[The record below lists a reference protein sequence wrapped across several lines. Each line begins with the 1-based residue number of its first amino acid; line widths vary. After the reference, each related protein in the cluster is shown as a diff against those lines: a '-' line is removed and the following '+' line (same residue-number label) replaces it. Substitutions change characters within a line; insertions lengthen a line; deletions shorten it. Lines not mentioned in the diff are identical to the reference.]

1 MTSTQT
7 KKQQYLAG
15 LRSGLPVITGFF
27 PVGIA
32 YALLARQA
40 GMSPVETVLMSA
52 TVLAGSSQIM
62 AAGMILQGAGI
73 AAIIL
78 ATFVL
83 NLRHLIM
90 STCVMRHF
98 SGEPAGLRLLSSFGV
113 VDESFAVFCM
123 EPEENRTLFRFLGL
137 ISAVYLAWVSAAVV
151 GGALGGHPPSDAAG
165 QHGHRHLRPL
175 HRHSP
180 SQPPAKPAAGS
191 AGPADGNLQL
201 PVLQASSR
209 QLGSHCRHPALRRPG
224 HGLRGS
230 PDGRPKGGIRR
241 CTLKFF

>member
-1 MTSTQT
+1 MTGALT

-40 GMSPVETVLMSA
+40 GMSPFETVLMSA

-62 AAGMILQGAGI
+62 AAGMVLQGAGL

-90 STCVMRHF
+90 STCVVRHF
-98 SGEPAGLRLLSSFGV
+98 SGAPAGLRLLASLGV
-113 VDESFAVFCM
+113 VDESFAVFSM
-123 EPEENRTLFRFLGL
+123 EPEENCTVFRFLGL
-137 ISAVYLAWVSAAVV
+137 FTAVYAAWVCAAVAGV
-151 GGALGGHPPSDAAG
+151 LSAGFLPQTLLDSMGIALYALFIAILLPSLRQNRRLALLALVTALCNALLSRFLPSSWALIASTLLCAALGTAFVD
-165 QHGHRHLRPL
+165 LR
-175 HRHSP
+175 
-180 SQPPAKPAAGS
+180 AEEGKEG
-191 AGPADGNLQL
+191 
-201 PVLQASSR
+201 ASHAS
-209 QLGSHCRHPALRRPG
+209 
-224 HGLRGS
+224 
-230 PDGRPKGGIRR
+230 
-241 CTLKFF
+241 

>member
-123 EPEENRTLFRFLGL
+123 ESEENRTLFRFLGL
-137 ISAVYLAWVSAAVV
+137 ISAVYLAWVSAAAV
-151 GGALGGHPPSDAAG
+151 GVLSAGVLPQTLLDSMGIAIYALFIAILLPSLRQNRRLALLALLTAICNSLFSRLLPASWALIAATLLCAALGTAFVDLQTDGQKEESADA
-165 QHGHRHLRPL
+165 P
-175 HRHSP
+175 
-180 SQPPAKPAAGS
+180 
-191 AGPADGNLQL
+191 
-201 PVLQASSR
+201 
-209 QLGSHCRHPALRRPG
+209 
-224 HGLRGS
+224 
-230 PDGRPKGGIRR
+230 
-241 CTLKFF
+241 